1 MYLLDTN
8 VISEM
13 RKMASGRAHPQ
24 LSSWVQS
31 VPASTLF
38 TSVLCLLELERGAL
52 QVRKRDAAQ
61 SDFLLQWIELRVR
74 PAFAGRV
81 LPVSELIAQQC
92 ARLHIPDPKPEMDAL
107 IAATALVHGLIVVS
121 RNTSDFAFKGLQ
133 VLNPWLPQ

>member
-13 RKMASGRAHPQ
+13 RKMASGRADAQ
-24 LSSWVQS
+24 LSAWVQS
-31 VPASTLF
+31 VPPHALF
-38 TSVLCLLELERGAL
+38 TSVLCLLELQRGAL

-81 LPVSELIAQQC
+81 LPVSELVAQQC
-92 ARLHIPDPKPEMDAL
+92 AHLHIPDPKPEMDAL

>member
-13 RKMASGRAHPQ
+13 RKMASGRTHPQ
-24 LSSWVQS
+24 LSAWVQS
-31 VPASTLF
+31 VPASALF

-61 SDFLLQWIELRVR
+61 PDFLLQWIELRVR

-92 ARLHIPDPKPEMDAL
+92 APLHIPDPKPEMDAL
-107 IAATALVHGLIVVS
+107 IAATALVHGLVVVS